1 MVIIVITN
9 QASSFTDIVK
19 AYLFF
24 HGFEGRAELPK
35 PFPKTWLDLFGQH
48 VKWCFW
54 GMLPCKYALTSQTN
68 FDGLEH

>member
-24 HGFEGRAELPK
+24 HGFEGRAELHK
-35 PFPKTWLDLFGQH
+35 PFPKT
-48 VKWCFW
+48 
-54 GMLPCKYALTSQTN
+54 
-68 FDGLEH
+68 